1 MADLRETR
9 RKLKI
14 AIITMAAIDVVAVII
29 LLSPLVGSGQ
39 SRKQEM
45 QQLQSELR
53 QKTRQVEPLRGL
65 DKKVVLASQ
74 EIDTFYRERLPDRES
89 TISEELGKLAS
100 QSGVKIGQ
108 AKYDTKEAEE
118 VGLTPFFIEATCQGD
133 YLQLMRFINGLERD
147 KTFFIVNSVVLGD
160 AQGGSVKLQL
170 KLETYLR
177 SGS

>member
-53 QKTRQVEPLRGL
+53 KKTRQVEPLRGM
-65 DKKVVLASQ
+65 DRKVTLAQSQ
-74 EIDTFYRERLPDRES
+74 IDDFYKTRFPERGSAIYD
-89 TISEELGKLAS
+89 ELGKIQTETGARIQDVKYKPDEPEPNGLQRVTIDADL
-100 QSGVKIGQ
+100 SGG
-108 AKYDTKEAEE
+108 
-118 VGLTPFFIEATCQGD
+118 
-133 YLQLMRFINGLERD
+133 YLQLVRFLNALERD
-147 KTFFIVNSVVLGD
+147 RMFFIVNSVTLGSE
-160 AQGGSVKLQL
+160 QGQNVKLAI
-170 KLETYLR
+170 KLETYLKT
-177 SGS
+177 GS

>member
-14 AIITMAAIDVVAVII
+14 AVIAMAAVDVVSIII
-29 LLSPLVGSGQ
+29 LLSPLVGSEE

-45 QQLQSELR
+45 QQLQTELR

-74 EIDTFYRERLPDRES
+74 EIDAFYRDRLPSRES

-108 AKYDTKEAEE
+108 AKYDTKESQE

-177 SGS
+177 NGV

>member
-29 LLSPLVGSGQ
+29 LLSPLVGSGE

-100 QSGVKIGQ
+100 QGGVKIGQ

>member
-14 AIITMAAIDVVAVII
+14 AIITMAAIDVLAVII
-29 LLSPLVGSGQ
+29 LLSPLVGSGE

>member
-1 MADLRETR
+1 MADLRQTR

-14 AIITMAAIDVVAVII
+14 AIITMAAIDVLAVII
-29 LLSPLVGSGQ
+29 LLSPLVGSGE

-118 VGLTPFFIEATCQGD
+118 IGLTPFFIEATCQGD

>member
-29 LLSPLVGSGQ
+29 LLSPLVGSGE

>member
-1 MADLRETR
+1 MADLREAR

-14 AIITMAAIDVVAVII
+14 ALITMLGVDLVALAVFF
-29 LLSPLVGSGQ
+29 SPLVGSGE

-45 QQLQSELR
+45 QQLQVELR

-74 EIDTFYRERLPDRES
+74 QIDAFYRDRLPTRES
-89 TISEELGKLAS
+89 TISEVLGKLAA

-108 AKYDTKEAEE
+108 AKYDTKDPEDT
-118 VGLTPFFIEATCQGD
+118 GLTPFFIEATCQGG
-133 YLQLMRFINGLERD
+133 YLQLMRFINGIERD
-147 KTFFIVNSVVLGD
+147 KTFFIVNSVLLGD

-177 SGS
+177 NGA

>member
-14 AIITMAAIDVVAVII
+14 AMITMAAIDVIAVII
-29 LLSPLVGSGQ
+29 LLSPLVGSGE

-45 QQLQSELR
+45 QQLQTELR
-53 QKTRQVEPLRGL
+53 MKTRQVEPLRGL

-74 EIDTFYRERLPDRES
+74 EIDTFYKDRLPTRES

-108 AKYDTKEAEE
+108 AKYDTKESEE

-160 AQGGSVKLQL
+160 ALGGSVKLQL

-177 SGS
+177 NGA

>member
-14 AIITMAAIDVVAVII
+14 AIITMAAIDVVGVII
-29 LLSPLVGSGQ
+29 LLSPLVGSGE

>member
-14 AIITMAAIDVVAVII
+14 AIITVAAIDVVAVII
-29 LLSPLVGSGQ
+29 LLSPLVGSGE

>member
-14 AIITMAAIDVVAVII
+14 AMIAMLGVDLLAVII
-29 LLSPLVGSGQ
+29 LFSPLVGSGE
-39 SRKQEM
+39 SRRQEM
-45 QQLQSELR
+45 QQLQAELR

-65 DKKVVLASQ
+65 DKKVVLASEQ
-74 EIDTFYRERLPDRES
+74 IDSFYRDRLPTRES
-89 TISEELGKLAS
+89 TISEELGKLAA
-100 QSGVKIGQ
+100 QRGIKIGQ
-108 AKYDTKEAEE
+108 AKYDTKESED
-118 VGLTPFFIEATCQGD
+118 VGLTPFFIEATCQGG

-160 AQGGSVKLQL
+160 AQGGTVKLQL

-177 SGS
+177 NGA

>member
-14 AIITMAAIDVVAVII
+14 AIITMAAIDVLAVII
-29 LLSPLVGSGQ
+29 LLSPLVGSGE

-118 VGLTPFFIEATCQGD
+118 IGLTPFFIEATCQGD

>member
-29 LLSPLVGSGQ
+29 LLSPLVGSGE

-118 VGLTPFFIEATCQGD
+118 IGLTPFFIEATCQGD